1 MTPTIIVLI
10 ALAVIFIVVSCF
22 IGMDDKQGDNFDIS
36 DIPEDK
42 KQKIDSMV
50 NDYFAK
56 SVGNKGGNLKPLIEK
71 EIVNKIK
78 NNNDK
83 LDKEN
88 KKSIDKLNNK
98 LKEIEKKIDDSIKKL
113 DSTGD
118 KKAKELDQR
127 TESKIA
133 EIDEHTAEVI
143 DSVAKSREEIDSTY
157 ALILE
162 KEKEIRV
169 SLNLMD
175 EYKKGLE
182 ALKNELDKRDAL
194 AVSQASKSAEVVEE
208 TEEAEVVSEVEKEV
222 LDTTEEEI
230 EEAEEIVEEE
240 IVEEESDEVE
250 VPEEDI
256 EDSEE
261 DVEDSEEEIEDSE
274 EEIEEAED
282 DEDDGQNRV
291 ISISDR
297 ISRAAAD
304 DSDEDEDEEEKE
316 DVSDVE
322 QTESLDEIL
331 AVEGISLEGGNTEEN
346 VMGMYHAGFSI
357 LEISKLLDIGVG
369 EVKYVIDKHQGE

>member
-208 TEEAEVVSEVEKEV
+208 TEEAEVVSEVEEEV
-222 LDTTEEEI
+222 PDTTEEEI

-261 DVEDSEEEIEDSE
+261 
-274 EEIEEAED
+274 EIEEAED

-297 ISRAAAD
+297 ISKAAAD

>member
-42 KQKIDSMV
+42 KQTIDSMV
-50 NDYFAK
+50 NDYLAK

-208 TEEAEVVSEVEKEV
+208 TEEAEVVSEVEEV
-222 LDTTEEEI
+222 VPDTTEEEI

-256 EDSEE
+256 EDSE
-261 DVEDSEEEIEDSE
+261 DEIEDSE
-274 EEIEEAED
+274 EKIEEAED
-282 DEDDGQNRV
+282 GEDDGQNRV